1 MKRRYL
7 LVAGGVDKKGIV
19 YSLSKIL
26 KEYEFNIEDS
36 SMIMLRR
43 TFSMIM
49 LLSNEGRFNEAKFE
63 KDLAVF
69 MNKNTMT
76 VDIREISEKEMK
88 EYGPA
93 GISWMISISGAD
105 KPGIVKTMTE
115 ILYKSGANIV
125 GLETKSSEKVKPH
138 AYYMFLEV
146 DLPKSKNISKLETA
160 LKKAGKKIGVHVAV
174 NRVENSVL

>member
-1 MKRRYL
+1 MKKRYL

-19 YSLSKIL
+19 FSLSNIL
-26 KEYEFNIEDS
+26 KEYDFNIEDS

-49 LLSNEGRFNEAKFE
+49 LLSNEGKFNEARFE
-63 KDLAVF
+63 KDLAAF

-76 VDIREISEKEMK
+76 VDIREVAEKEMK
-88 EYGPA
+88 EYKHA
-93 GISWMISISGAD
+93 GESWMISISGAD

-115 ILYKSGANIV
+115 ILYKNGANII
-125 GLETKSSEKVKPH
+125 GLETKSSENTKPH

-146 DLPKSKNISKLETA
+146 DLPKNKKIEKIEAA
-160 LKKAGKKIGVHVAV
+160 LKKAGSRIGVHVAV
-174 NRVENSVL
+174 NRVENSIL

>member
-1 MKRRYL
+1 MKKRYL
-7 LVAGGVDKKGIV
+7 LVSGGIDKKGIV
-19 YSLSKIL
+19 LNLSKIL
-26 KEYEFNIEDS
+26 KDYDFNVEDS

-49 LLSNEGRFNEAKFE
+49 LLSNEGKFNEVKFE

-69 MNKNTMT
+69 MNKNSMT
-76 VDIREISEKEMK
+76 VDIREVSEKEMR
-88 EYGPA
+88 EYKPA
-93 GISWMISISGAD
+93 GESYMISISGAD

-115 ILYKSGANIV
+115 ILYKNGANIT

-146 DLPKSKNISKLETA
+146 DLPKNKNIVKLEAA
-160 LKKAGKKIGVHVAV
+160 LKTAGKKIGVHVAV